1 MKFCFRSFLSFL
13 LVFQLLASPVAV
25 SVAQADPFITTSS
38 LPSLFSAPGVLNQG
52 SSVQQPLPGYGVPQD
67 SYFTDNLGN
76 ILMNVNVWGQ
86 VYKPGQVIVKEN
98 ADLASV
104 LSMVGGP
111 QVKANLKKVRIN
123 RQQPDENGKTTYLV
137 DLKAYYKDGDR
148 SSFVDLKP
156 NDTII
161 IPEDKGINTDLALR
175 IAGLALSVV
184 TIFAVYGD

>member
-1 MKFCFRSFLSFL
+1 MKFCFRSFLSLL

-25 SVAQADPFITTSS
+25 SVAHADPFTTSSS

-52 SSVQQPLPGYGVPQD
+52 SSAQQPLPGYGVPQD